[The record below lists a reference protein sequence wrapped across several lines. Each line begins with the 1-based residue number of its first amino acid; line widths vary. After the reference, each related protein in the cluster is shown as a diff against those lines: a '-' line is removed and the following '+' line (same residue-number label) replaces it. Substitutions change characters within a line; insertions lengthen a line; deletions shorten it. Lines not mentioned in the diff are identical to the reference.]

1 MGGNSTKIATDF
13 LSQVTNNTLNTS
25 FTSAVGTSA
34 QTAAAYSKVTFVNE
48 ATGQVVCP
56 NGIFVEASS
65 NLTASAIS
73 NVSDTELT
81 NMVNNAK
88 TDIQSKIKEVLDQIN
103 KAFSLG
109 NNTDEDSTNLR
120 NIITNNLTNS
130 FATDVKSAISQSATA
145 SSEGIIKNYG
155 VIDASPIC
163 AAALKLYNPYRN
175 VCLGDCASTPPPPL
189 NATQKYLID
198 KCAEVTKN
206 ATGTTGQCRF
216 GSDAVIQLAL
226 KNAVRA
232 SINRTIQDTDFTSI
246 VNKYDVKISQTNE
259 GLSFGVLM
267 IVLIVGALGFFIFK
281 SVKEGKGKNNFF
293 SNLFKT
299 KETKTEGATLGGG
312 YQNQGDLAGLTEE
325 QAANAGNLWLQPTKV
340 EAKAPITKLDYA
352 QLVIGIV
359 ILTVGIVF
367 CVMAQNNIDRVNEYN
382 KNCPEVLGI
391 KIGEKTTFFYY
402 LWLIASIAGVVF
414 GFILVGLG
422 VFPFVKRADL
432 AGQMK
437 RAKEQGTEKAG
448 KVKDSFGKLREKAS
462 DTVRSFRNMPS
473 KRDSKEIESE
483 FKAEPA
489 SNLLRAPF
497 VIRKNRNSVAQPTQ
511 SGSPPLRPTPKSLP
525 TSNVASPVAQ
535 PTQSGQSGPPPL
547 PPRSFPTRS
556 NTLTL
561 EENLSV
567 PPKQQ

>member
-25 FTSAVGTSA
+25 FTSTVGTSA
-34 QTAAAYSKVTFVNE
+34 QTAAAYSNVTFENE
-48 ATGQVVCP
+48 STGQVVCP

-88 TDIQSKIKEVLDQIN
+88 TNIKNKIKEVLDQVN

-109 NNTDEDSTNLR
+109 NNTVDDSTNLT
-120 NIITNNLTNS
+120 NIITTNLTNS
-130 FATDVKSAISQSATA
+130 FATDVKSAISQSATD
-145 SSEGIIKNYG
+145 SSVGIIKNYG

-175 VCLGDCASTPPPPL
+175 VCLGDCASGPPPPL
-189 NATQKYLID
+189 DATEKYLID

-226 KNAVRA
+226 KNAVSA
-232 SINRTIQDTDFTSI
+232 SIDRTIKNTQFNSI

-259 GLSFGVLM
+259 GFSFGVLM

-299 KETKTEGATLGGG
+299 KETKTEGETLGGG
-312 YQNQGDLAGLTEE
+312 EYQIRTDFTGLTPQEAE
-325 QAANAGNLWLQPTKV
+325 NATNLGLKQTV
-340 EAKAPITKLDYA
+340 QAKAPISKLDYA

-437 RAKEQGTEKAG
+437 RAKEQVTEKAG
-448 KVKDSFGKLREKAS
+448 KVKDSWGNLREKAS
-462 DTVRSFRNMPS
+462 ERMRGLRNMPS
-473 KRDSKEIESE
+473 EQLSRKIKGQVDRREITLPRPRPKSE
-483 FKAEPA
+483 P
-489 SNLLRAPF
+489 LP
-497 VIRKNRNSVAQPTQ
+497 VPTQ
-511 SGSPPLRPTPKSLP
+511 SVRPPVPPKPRSSP
-525 TSNVASPVAQ
+525 SNVPQ
-535 PTQSGQSGPPPL
+535 PPQSGQSGPPL
-547 PPRSFPTRS
+547 PPRPKSYPTFS

-561 EENLSV
+561 GENLSV
-567 PPKQQ
+567 PLEQQSKI

>member
-25 FTSAVGTSA
+25 FTNAVGTSA

-48 ATGQVVCP
+48 STGQVVCP

-73 NVSDTELT
+73 NVSDSELT
-81 NMVNNAK
+81 NMVNNA
-88 TDIQSKIKEVLDQIN
+88 TTEIRSKIKQVLDQVN

-109 NNTDEDSTNLR
+109 NNTVDDSTKLAS
-120 NIITNNLTNS
+120 IITTNLTNS
-130 FATDVKSAISQSATA
+130 FATDVKSAISQSTTA
-145 SSEGIIKNYG
+145 SSEATIKNYG

-175 VCLGDCASTPPPPL
+175 VCLGDCASGPPPPL
-189 NATQKYLID
+189 DATEKYLID

-226 KNAVRA
+226 KNAVSA
-232 SINRTIQDTDFTSI
+232 SIDRTIKNTQFNSI

-299 KETKTEGATLGGG
+299 KESKTEGATLGGG
-312 YQNQGDLAGLTEE
+312 ISDFQDSSDLTGLTKE
-325 QAANAGNLWLQPTKV
+325 QASNPENTFLQPTV
-340 EAKAPITKLDYA
+340 QAKAPISKLDYA

-437 RAKEQGTEKAG
+437 RAKEQVAEKARI
-448 KVKDSFGKLREKAS
+448 KSL
-462 DTVRSFRNMPS
+462 PS
-473 KRDSKEIESE
+473 RL
-483 FKAEPA
+483 P
-489 SNLLRAPF
+489 
-497 VIRKNRNSVAQPTQ
+497 SVAQPTQ
-511 SGSPPLRPTPKSLP
+511 SGRLPLRPRPKSLP
-525 TSNVASPVAQ
+525 SSSPSVAQ
-535 PTQSGQSGPPPL
+535 TQPAPTPL
-547 PPRSFPTRS
+547 PPRPTS
-556 NTLTL
+556 LPK
-561 EENLSV
+561 ENEAV
-567 PPKQQ
+567 IPVFRK

>member
-1 MGGNSTKIATDF
+1 MGGNSTKLATDF
-13 LSQVTNNTLNTS
+13 VSQVTNNTLNTS
-25 FTSAVGTSA
+25 FTSTVGTSA
-34 QTAAAYSKVTFVNE
+34 QTAAAYSKVTFENE
-48 ATGQVVCP
+48 STGQVVCP

-88 TDIQSKIKEVLDQIN
+88 TDIKNKIKEVLDQVN

-120 NIITNNLTNS
+120 DIITNNLTNS
-130 FATDVKSAISQSATA
+130 FATDVKSAISQSTTD
-145 SSEGIIKNYG
+145 SSVAIIKNYG

-175 VCLGDCASTPPPPL
+175 VCLGDCASGPPPPL
-189 NATQKYLID
+189 DATEKYLID

-226 KNAVRA
+226 KNAVSA
-232 SINRTIQDTDFTSI
+232 SIDRTIKNTQFNSI

-259 GLSFGVLM
+259 GFSFGVLM

-312 YQNQGDLAGLTEE
+312 FSEIQSSVDLSGLTPK
-325 QAANAGNLWLQPTKV
+325 QASNPENVGLQSIV
-340 EAKAPITKLDYA
+340 QERAPISKLDYA

-437 RAKEQGTEKAG
+437 RAKEQVTEKAG
-448 KVKDSFGKLREKAS
+448 KVKDSWGNLREKAS
-462 DTVRSFRNMPS
+462 ERMRGLRNMPS
-473 KRDSKEIESE
+473 EQLSRKIKGQVDRREITLPRPRPKSE
-483 FKAEPA
+483 P
-489 SNLLRAPF
+489 LP
-497 VIRKNRNSVAQPTQ
+497 VPTQ
-511 SGSPPLRPTPKSLP
+511 SVRPPVPPKPRSSP
-525 TSNVASPVAQ
+525 SNVPQQTQ
-535 PTQSGQSGPPPL
+535 PAPPAL
-547 PPRSFPTRS
+547 PPRPTSIPTSS

-567 PPKQQ
+567 LPEQ